1 MNFASRFFNPLLHF
15 LVVSLVT
22 AIVLFSVYSGGKYQ
36 PAQEGLLFKVV
47 PAGTIVA
54 FAGNEIPQG
63 WLECKGQ
70 VINKEQYPAL
80 ADALKGTFWNGE
92 NIQFALPDLR
102 GRVPIGAIGA
112 GETLAGLT
120 NRSIGATG
128 GEENHT
134 LTESE
139 MPKHTHGVTDPGHV
153 HDQLMTAIN
162 TGEGGPSIK
171 HITYSGDAYVNGQ
184 PRGGT
189 YAHGITTWHSGT
201 GVSIQHSGG
210 NQPHN
215 NMPPFIVLRYI
226 IKH

>member
-120 NRSIGATG
+120 NRAIGATG
-128 GEENHT
+128 GVENHT

-153 HDQLMTAIN
+153 HKQRVTAN
-162 TGEGGPSIK
+162 PGLADKSIK
-171 HITYSGDAYVNGQ
+171 RIDFNQDTDEGAGS
-184 PRGGT
+184 
-189 YAHGITTWHSGT
+189 YAQGVDTERSWT
-201 GVSIQHSGG
+201 GVSIQDSGG